1 MTTRNFKQCGQ
12 AYGSTPASIT
22 ATIDGTVVYSGPIS
36 TLDAPVPSR
45 PYTAT
50 TGLPAIF
57 TWTNTVEFSGTQSY
71 SIAVT
76 GSPLLL
82 DFTAADY
89 SSISNVTTF
98 STFYTYTTG
107 GVSVADPFTNVAID
121 GVVQTRGPDDSVLPG
136 QWQWL
141 IPAGSTFTAT
151 LNVDA
156 GLVLSPYI
164 QFDSIPVTIQ
174 PGSSGTFV
182 TSIPSVNPAYPLPQ
196 TYGWR
201 VVNISTTNADFQTV
215 TGSITYNTPN
225 ASFNIATVAPN
236 PLEPSKVFRVEI
248 YGLTSGNVLSTSDF
262 VTIT

>member
-22 ATIDGTVVYSGPIS
+22 ATIDGTVVFSGPVS
-36 TLDAPVPSR
+36 TLDQPLPILPEPSANITS
-45 PYTAT
+45 PT
-50 TGLPAIF
+50 LF
-57 TWTNTVEFSGTQSY
+57 TWTNTVDFAGTQSY

-82 DFTAADY
+82 AFTGADHCGNDVAQF
-89 SSISNVTTF
+89 SS
-98 STFYTYTTG
+98 TYAYEIG
-107 GVSVADPFTNVAID
+107 GITVADPLTNVAID
-121 GVVQTRGPDDSVLPG
+121 GVVQQRGPDNSILQG

-156 GLVLSPYI
+156 GTSPYI

-201 VVNISTTNADFQTV
+201 VVHITTTNADFQAV
-215 TGSITYNTPN
+215 TGSVPYNTST
-225 ASFNIATVAPN
+225 ASFDITTVAHN
-236 PLEPSKVFRVEI
+236 PPQSSKTFQIEI

>member
-1 MTTRNFKQCGQ
+1 MTTRTFKQCGQ

-22 ATIDGTVVYSGPIS
+22 ATIGGTVVFSGPIS
-36 TLDAPVPSR
+36 TLNQPVPVR
-45 PYTAT
+45 PESD
-50 TGLPAIF
+50 GNVIIPEIF
-57 TWTNTVEFSGTQSY
+57 TWTNNVDFAGTQSY

-82 DFTAADY
+82 TFTGADHCFANNVVDF
-89 SSISNVTTF
+89 SF
-98 STFYTYTTG
+98 FYNYEID
-107 GVSVADPFTNVAID
+107 GVMVADPFTNVAID
-121 GVVQTRGPDDSVLPG
+121 GVAQQRGPDNSQLSG

-156 GLVLSPYI
+156 GTSPYI

-196 TYGWR
+196 SYGWR
-201 VVNISTTNADFQTV
+201 VVNITTTNADFQAV

-225 ASFNIATVAPN
+225 ASFNVATVAPN

-248 YGLTSGNVLSTSDF
+248 YGLTSGNIIAISEL